1 MARRVVGGIETQL
14 YPPRPMVGECIF
26 VGLRKVEVVVVVV
39 VVVCEFGESK
49 SRMSDLKKCRL
60 GNISNKGKLLVREC
74 CWMRILYKR
83 PEDSMDYIQDPVF
96 QNGPQFSDGC
106 GHVQARLQGT
116 SGAESHPKSFG
127 VRTVPRVAKSG
138 PASKIALSVRPAK
151 SRVDPPEVKYPVGA
165 SETVR
170 NE

>member
-74 CWMRILYKR
+74 C
-83 PEDSMDYIQDPVF
+83 
-96 QNGPQFSDGC
+96 
-106 GHVQARLQGT
+106 
-116 SGAESHPKSFG
+116 
-127 VRTVPRVAKSG
+127 
-138 PASKIALSVRPAK
+138 
-151 SRVDPPEVKYPVGA
+151 
-165 SETVR
+165 
-170 NE
+170 